1 MAAMVGPCRR
11 GRDLDPPALHCYP
24 NAMRF
29 LLRALF
35 NALAL
40 VVASWLLPGLE
51 VVGGIGTYV
60 ILGLLFGLV
69 NATVGSLL
77 KVMTCPLIVLTLG
90 LFTLVINGLMLQLTG
105 WFAQQFGLGFRIEG
119 FWNAFLGALVVS
131 IVSATLSILLG
142 DPKDEKRKSD

>member
-1 MAAMVGPCRR
+1 
-11 GRDLDPPALHCYP
+11 
-24 NAMRF
+24 MRF